1 MAKVDFAKLPKF
13 SELPVKKGA
22 PPDSCW
28 GVFGDEDDLGCLN
41 FLTPEGVIEAA
52 RMVKKGKIFR
62 LDTRVNYANPPL
74 FERKPAKHI
83 LSSFESYGL
92 LGFDDMLDN
101 YNTQE
106 GSQWDGLGH
115 VGNLQHQ
122 AFYNGKT
129 SDDVKAGRLSI
140 HSWADKFVGK
150 GHLVDLFKFRADAG
164 RPVNPLEPEALL
176 AAGSEGRA
184 QGAGQRRSSP
194 AACCYCAPDGCRPT

>member
-1 MAKVDFAKLPKF
+1 MASRLKCAAERAMRTQGRATCYGQDRFLKRRSSPNCRSK
-13 SELPVKKGA
+13 SA

-28 GVFGDEDDLGCLN
+28 GVFGDEDVLGCLD

-115 VGNLQHQ
+115 VGNRAIRPSTTARPRTTLRR
-122 AFYNGKT
+122 
-129 SDDVKAGRLSI
+129 AG
-140 HSWADKFVGK
+140 
-150 GHLVDLFKFRADAG
+150 
-164 RPVNPLEPEALL
+164 
-176 AAGSEGRA
+176 
-184 QGAGQRRSSP
+184 
-194 AACCYCAPDGCRPT
+194 